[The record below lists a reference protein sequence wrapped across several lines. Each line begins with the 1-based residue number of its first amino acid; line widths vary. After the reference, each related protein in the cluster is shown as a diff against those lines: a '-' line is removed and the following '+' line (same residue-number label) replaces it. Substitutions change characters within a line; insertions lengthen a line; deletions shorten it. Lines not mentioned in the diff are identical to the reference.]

1 MPAKGDRITKRKD
14 GLFQG
19 MYTAQT
25 PDGPKR
31 KYIYGRKYK
40 DVERKLAEAMGD
52 AAKGIC
58 FDDENQTVAQYMER
72 WLEDSA
78 KGDLG
83 HRAYHNY
90 RLQIRRH
97 ISPAFGRLKLSKLT
111 AAHIQSLY
119 AAKLRDGLKPS
130 SVRYIHAVLHRA
142 LEQAVRF
149 NLIPFNPAARVD
161 PPKVRQEEIMPLD
174 AEQART
180 FLSAASEAD
189 DRFECLHV
197 LSLTVG
203 LRMGEALGLKWS
215 DIHLDAKT
223 LRVSRQ
229 LQRMREGGGLVFGEP
244 KNASRRTVDLPQ
256 RAVEALRSHRKRQI
270 EEQLRAGS
278 NWQDYGLVFASGKGT
293 PLDAQNIVN
302 RHFKPLLRRAGL
314 PDIRWHDL
322 RHTYATLLLARG
334 THPTYVQKSLG
345 HASVQL
351 TLDRY
356 SHWMPSMGRATASA
370 MDDALADKLT
380 WSGSSRSR

>member
-1 MPAKGDRITKRKD
+1 MPKPGDRITKRKD

-19 MYTAQT
+19 TYTAQT
-25 PDGPKR
+25 SDGPKR

-52 AAKGIC
+52 AAKGLY

-78 KGDLG
+78 KGDLAP
-83 HRAYHNY
+83 RTYHNF

-97 ISPAFGRLKLSKLT
+97 ISPAFARLRLSKLT

-149 NLIPFNPAARVD
+149 HLIPFNPVARVD
-161 PPKVRQEEIMPLD
+161 PPKIRQEEITPLD

-180 FLSAASEAD
+180 FLDEARG
-189 DRFECLHV
+189 DRFECLYV

-215 DIHLDAKT
+215 DIDLDRKT

-229 LQRMREGGGLVFGEP
+229 LQRIREGGGLVFSEP
-244 KNASRRTVDLPQ
+244 KNSSRRTVDLPL
-256 RAVEALRSHRKRQI
+256 RAIEALRSHRKGQI

-302 RHFKPLLRRAGL
+302 RFFKPLLRRAGL
-314 PDIRWHDL
+314 PNIRWHDL

-334 THPTYVQKSLG
+334 IHPAYVQKSLG

-356 SHWMPSMGRATASA
+356 SHWMPSMGRNTADG
-370 MDDALADKLT
+370 MDEAL
-380 WSGSSRSR
+380 G

>member
-1 MPAKGDRITKRKD
+1 VPATGDRITKRKD

-25 PDGPKR
+25 PNGPKR
-31 KYIYGRKYK
+31 KYVYGRKYK
-40 DVERKLAEAMGD
+40 EVEKKLAEAMGN
-52 AAKGIC
+52 AAKGLV
-58 FDDENQTVAQYMER
+58 FDDENQTMAQYMER
-72 WLEDSA
+72 WIEDSA
-78 KGDLG
+78 RGDLG

-90 RLQIRRH
+90 KLQIRRH

-161 PPKVRQEEIMPLD
+161 PPKIRQEEITPLD
-174 AEQART
+174 AEQARR
-180 FLSAASEAD
+180 FLQAARG
-189 DRFECLHV
+189 DRFEALHV
-197 LSLTVG
+197 ISLTVG

-215 DIHLDAKT
+215 DIDFDAKT
-223 LRVSRQ
+223 LRVNRQ
-229 LQRMREGGGLVFGEP
+229 LQRVRDGGGLVFSEP

-256 RAVEALRSHRKRQI
+256 RAVEALRSHRKKQM
-270 EEQLRAGS
+270 EGQLRAGS
-278 NWQDYGLVFASGKGT
+278 GWQDQGLVFASNKGT

-302 RHFKPLLRRAGL
+302 RHFKPLLKQARL
-314 PDIRWHDL
+314 PSIRWHDL

-356 SHWMPSMGRATASA
+356 SHWMPSMGRNTAEGI
-370 MDDALADKLT
+370 DEAL
-380 WSGSSRSR
+380 G

>member
-1 MPAKGDRITKRKD
+1 MPATGDRITKRKD

-19 MYTAQT
+19 MYTAHT

-31 KYIYGRKYK
+31 KYVYGRKYK
-40 DVERKLAEAMGD
+40 DVEKKLAEAMGD
-52 AAKGIC
+52 AAKGIY
-58 FDDENQTVAQYMER
+58 FDDKNQTVAQYMER

-78 KGDLG
+78 RGDLG

-90 RLQIRRH
+90 KLQIRRH
-97 ISPAFGRLKLSKLT
+97 ISPAFGRLKPSKLT

-149 NLIPFNPAARVD
+149 NLIPFNPASRVD
-161 PPKVRQEEIMPLD
+161 PPKIRQEEITPLD
-174 AEQART
+174 AEQARR
-180 FLSAASEAD
+180 FLHAARG
-189 DRFECLHV
+189 DRFKALYV
-197 LSLTVG
+197 LSLTTG
-203 LRMGEALGLKWS
+203 LRMGEALGLRWS
-215 DIHLDAKT
+215 DVDLDAGT
-223 LRVSRQ
+223 LRVNRQ
-229 LQRMREGGGLVFGEP
+229 VQRMREGGGLVFSEP

-256 RAVEALRSHRKRQI
+256 RAVEALRSHRKQQA
-270 EEQLRAGS
+270 EEKLRAA
-278 NWQDYGLVFASGKGT
+278 DYGDAGLVFATGKGT
-293 PLDAQNIVN
+293 PLDAQNIIN
-302 RHFKPLLRRAGL
+302 RFFKPLLTRAEL

-356 SHWMPSMGRATASA
+356 SHWMPSMGRNTAEGI
-370 MDDALADKLT
+370 DEVL
-380 WSGSSRSR
+380 G

>member
-1 MPAKGDRITKRKD
+1 MPATGDRITKRKD

-31 KYIYGRKYK
+31 KYVYGRKYK

-52 AAKGIC
+52 AAKGIY

-72 WLEDSA
+72 WLEGSA

-97 ISPAFGRLKLSKLT
+97 INPALGRLKLSKLT

-161 PPKVRQEEIMPLD
+161 PPKVRQEEITPLD
-174 AEQART
+174 AKQART
-180 FLSAASEAD
+180 FLAAARG
-189 DRFECLHV
+189 DRFEALYV

-203 LRMGEALGLKWS
+203 LRMGEALGLRWS
-215 DIHLDAKT
+215 DIDFEAKT
-223 LRVSRQ
+223 LRVNRQ
-229 LQRMREGGGLVFGEP
+229 LQRVRDGGGLVFGEP

-256 RAVEALRSHRKRQI
+256 KAVEALRSHRKRQV

-278 NWQDYGLVFASGKGT
+278 NWQDYEIVFASGKGT

-302 RHFKPLLRRAGL
+302 RFFKPLLRRAGL
-314 PDIRWHDL
+314 PNIRWHDL
-322 RHTYATLLLARG
+322 RHTYATLLLARE

-370 MDDALADKLT
+370 MDDTLADKERA
-380 WSGSSRSR
+380 G

>member
-31 KYIYGRKYK
+31 KYIYGRRYK
-40 DVERKLAEAMGD
+40 EVERKLAEAMGD
-52 AAKGIC
+52 AAKGIY
-58 FDDENQTVAQYMER
+58 FDDDSQTVAQYMER

-78 KGDLG
+78 KSDLG

-97 ISPAFGRLKLSKLT
+97 ISPAFARLKLSKLT
-111 AAHIQSLY
+111 AAHIQSVY

-149 NLIPFNPAARVD
+149 NLIPFNPASRVD
-161 PPKVRQEEIMPLD
+161 PPKVRQEEITPLD

-189 DRFECLHV
+189 DRFECLYV

-203 LRMGEALGLKWS
+203 VRMGEALGLKWS
-215 DIHLDAKT
+215 DIDLDAKT

-256 RAVEALRSHRKRQI
+256 RAVEALRSHRKRQM
-270 EEQLRAGS
+270 EEQLRAGF

-302 RHFKPLLRRAGL
+302 RHFKPLLKRAGL
-314 PDIRWHDL
+314 SPIRWHDL
-322 RHTYATLLLARG
+322 RHTYATLLLSRG

-356 SHWMPSMGRATASA
+356 SHWMPSMGRNTA
-370 MDDALADKLT
+370 DGIDQALGT
-380 WSGSSRSR
+380 

>member
-1 MPAKGDRITKRKD
+1 MPAPKDRIYKRKD
-14 GLFQG
+14 GRYEG
-19 MYTAQT
+19 RYTVHT
-25 PDGPKR
+25 PDGPVRKR
-31 KYIYGRKYK
+31 VYGRKYK
-40 DVERKLAEAMGD
+40 EVQRKLAEAMGD
-52 AAKGIC
+52 AVRGIV
-58 FDDENQTVAQYMER
+58 FDDENMTVSEYMER

-97 ISPAFGRLKLSKLT
+97 ISPSLGRIKLSKLT
-111 AAHIQSLY
+111 ATHVQSLY

-149 NLIPFNPAARVD
+149 NLMPFNPAARVD
-161 PPKVRQEEIMPLD
+161 PPKVRQEEITPLD
-174 AEQART
+174 TAQAHV
-180 FLSAASEAD
+180 FLDAARS
-189 DRFECLHV
+189 DRFEALFV
-197 LSLTVG
+197 VSLTVG
-203 LRMGEALGLKWS
+203 LRMGEALGLRWS
-215 DIHLDAKT
+215 DVDLDAKN

-229 LQRMREGGGLVFGEP
+229 LQRMREGGGLVFSEP

-256 RAVEALRSHRKRQI
+256 RAVEVLISHRKRQA
-270 EEQLRAGS
+270 EVRLRAGAIWTD
-278 NWQDYGLVFASGKGT
+278 NGLVFTSRIGT

-302 RHFKPLLRRAGL
+302 RYFKPLLKRAGL
-314 PDIRWHDL
+314 PARRWHDL

-345 HASVQL
+345 HASVLL

-356 SHWMPSMGRATASA
+356 SHWMPSMGRNTAQGI
-370 MDDALADKLT
+370 DEAL
-380 WSGSSRSR
+380 G